1 MSWKENLAFV
11 LELSVICLWLVS
23 VVLFGASG
31 DILLLLLSVSGG
43 LAALILINPFLQ
55 SFSVGKW
62 TALAGELG
70 ASIRKSKTEYPFFPR
85 YSFSYKGHTVSFV
98 PKVTMLYTI
107 IQGSTYGIFSGF
119 YITHSSALEVD
130 EFVYPAV
137 PNSVKKFVEKHRLN
151 EQIRTEI
158 SAFDRGIIH
167 IKKGVIHYTMKGDS
181 YFGDKEYYWEVVEKL
196 IALAEAIEK

>member
-11 LELSVICLWLVS
+11 LELAVICLWLV
-23 VVLFGASG
+23 VVFMSPG
-31 DILLLLLSVSGG
+31 DFLHLLLSVSGG

-70 ASIRKSKTEYPFFPR
+70 SSIRKSKTEYPFFPS
-85 YSFSYKGHTVSFV
+85 YSFSYKGRTVSFV

-107 IQGSTYGIFSGF
+107 IQDSIYGIFSGF

-130 EFVYPAV
+130 GFVYPAV
-137 PNSVKKFVEKHRLN
+137 PNSVKKFVEKYGLN
-151 EQIRTEI
+151 EQIRIEI

-181 YFGDKEYYWEVVEKL
+181 YFGDKEYYREVVDKL
-196 IALAEAIEK
+196 IALAEALEK